1 MPRLTVSTRY
11 QRSPMSV
18 GAKKSFIGE
27 LKGPASVL
35 AGSDTI
41 NFMDFLFNREI
52 HMITFAGSN
61 SGTYF
66 AVARKAT
73 AGPKETWI
81 VNFYTA
87 NGGAIVA
94 DATDL
99 SAEYFP
105 FRAEGI

>member
-1 MPRLTVSTRY
+1 MPRLKVYTRY

-27 LKGPASVL
+27 IQGPASVL

-41 NFMDFLFNREI
+41 SYQDFLFNREI
-52 HMITFAGSN
+52 HHISFGLSN
-61 SGTYF
+61 SGTYM
-66 AVARKAT
+66 AAAYKAN
-73 AGPKETWI
+73 AGPQETWI
-81 VNFYTA
+81 VKFFTA

-94 DATDL
+94 DAVDL